1 MDVGSHENGRG
12 EVFSQKRKVEIDKEL
27 REIRAEMESL
37 ELKMQR
43 EGKVCWRYEWPLKR
57 KTMWPIRKLLA
68 RRKQ

>member
-1 MDVGSHENGRG
+1 
-12 EVFSQKRKVEIDKEL
+12 VEIDKEL
-27 REIRAEMESL
+27 REIREEMESL
-37 ELKMQR
+37 ALKMQR